1 MSDTV
6 RTIRVVVDSRQAE
19 QGADRSKRALRGL
32 GDEANRASRMFG
44 FLKTALI
51 GIGTSMVIREFA
63 RLADQAKTLN
73 AQLLIVEGSMGKVR
87 DRSRELVDMS
97 IRTGTALDANVEL
110 YTKLARALQGAGY
123 DSSKFLRV
131 TETVSKAL
139 VLSGADAGTTSAVV
153 RQLGQALAS
162 GSIRGDEFISVMEGA
177 PVLMQE
183 LAKQIG
189 RPIGE
194 LRTLAADGKLTTKTL
209 VDAFT
214 SIDLTSTIDRQFEMM
229 PMTFGRAVQ
238 NIKTAAT
245 VVFGEFDRGGQFSDS
260 ILNFAKFGAKD
271 IESLADAAMETG
283 IDIRSAF
290 SGLGDL
296 FDPMLDGAAS
306 VFDAIGVKSMG
317 LRDQIKEVLDIVY
330 DLWTANDKMA
340 AEVARGIGDTADLLP
355 KLLTGGRWT
364 PASDRAN
371 RWADNLD
378 NKVEQGRWSTTFGNG
393 FDASRNSLRTQALA
407 SRLPGFD
414 QVDVGGLGKALGLR
428 TEIAAQANATAD
440 ADSKSA
446 KELKKAADE
455 AANRLKAANDN
466 LESASRELELVR
478 ATWDGDVERTR
489 LRHELADIDKMR
501 AGLSKAELA
510 ILGPI
515 LDKQKQITEE
525 IFKQARYAEEA
536 ADAVR
541 RMDPGALHDPE
552 KDLADLKKGYEAAGR
567 AGGRAL
573 RDESLLA
580 AEAFGQAIGGKVGGI
595 VKQLAGVLQGMKSG
609 DFTGVDGPM
618 GGLMTLFG
626 GRDNGWSMT
635 AGGGQLPGGGVMSG
649 LPDLTGKG
657 GFSRG
662 MQEAFDNAAKPFKSV
677 AKEIS
682 TSFGLDGA
690 FTKTL
695 GKAFGGAAV
704 GTATSGVMK
713 ALGIKTSQTGAQI
726 GGAVGSFLPIPGG
739 EIIGSIVGGIIGGMF
754 KKAKTGMATITSV
767 DGDATL
773 SGNSNKRK
781 QAAAGLAGSVQS
793 GLSGIADAL
802 GADLG
807 SFSVSIGMRDDKYR
821 VNPSGSGKTKI
832 KNGAVDFGSDA
843 EGAMKFAI
851 RDAIRDGALL
861 GISEFSQRILKGN
874 TDLDKA
880 LDVATKY
887 EQVLDALAA
896 DANGITAAADAFAE
910 TFETLITEM
919 KKAGATAEE
928 LANVETL
935 YGREREK
942 ALKSLLDPLL
952 DYQKGLSG
960 EGSGV
965 TALDRF
971 NTSKLEYEQAK
982 SDFAAG
988 NIDQNTFTAAGQ
1000 ELFGLARDIFGT
1012 ATSEFQSIRQQLLA
1026 DSIAA
1031 IETATEAFNGG
1042 APDKLLAAQ
1051 EASNTI
1057 ATQQYQQLAILN
1069 GKQDQIIAALAA
1081 LHGGGAIS
1089 GRYVNGV
1096 WQAAA

>member
-63 RLADQAKTLN
+63 RLSDQAKTLN

-123 DSSKFLRV
+123 DSTKFLRV

-189 RPIGE
+189 KPIGE

-229 PMTFGRAVQ
+229 PMTFGRAVE

-245 VVFGEFDRGGQFSDS
+245 VVFGEFDRGGQFSDY
-260 ILNFAKFGAKD
+260 ILNFAKFGSED

-283 IDIRSAF
+283 IEIRSAF

-466 LESASRELELVR
+466 LESASRELELMR
-478 ATWDGDVERTR
+478 AVWDGDVERTR
-489 LRHELADIDKMR
+489 LRHELADIDKVR

-595 VKQLAGVLQGMKSG
+595 IKQLAGVLQGMKSG

-626 GRDNGWSMT
+626 GRSNGWSMT
-635 AGGGQLPGGGVMSG
+635 AGGGQLPGGGAMSA

-662 MQEAFDNAAKPFKSV
+662 MKEAFDNAAKPFKDV
-677 AKEIS
+677 AKEIGK
-682 TSFGLDGA
+682 SFGMDGA

-713 ALGIKTSQTGAQI
+713 SLGIKTSQTGAQI

-739 EIIGSIVGGIIGGMF
+739 EIIGSVVGGIIGGMF
-754 KKAKTGMATITSV
+754 KKTKWGAVDLTSV
-767 DGDATL
+767 DGFSTR
-773 SGNSNKRK
+773 GNSGKAKDAANEAASSFQGGL
-781 QAAAGLAGSVQS
+781 QA
-793 GLSGIADAL
+793 IADAL
-802 GADLG
+802 GADIG
-807 SFSVSIGMRDDKYR
+807 SFGVTLGQRHGDWR
-821 VNPSGSGKTKI
+821 VNTNAGGSLKK
-832 KNGAVDFGSDA
+832 KKGAVEFDDDA
-843 EGAMKFAI
+843 EGAIKYAI

-861 GISEFSQRILKGN
+861 GISAFSQRVLKGN

-880 LDVATKY
+880 LDLATKY
-887 EQVLDALAA
+887 EQVLDALGA
-896 DANGITAAADAFAE
+896 DANGITAAAESFAE
-910 TFETLITEM
+910 TFETLATEM
-919 KKAGATAEE
+919 RKVGATAEE
-928 LANVETL
+928 LANVEKL
-935 YGREREK
+935 YGMEREK

-971 NTSKLEYEQAK
+971 NASKLEYEQAK
-982 SDFAAG
+982 SDFATG
-988 NIDQNTFTAAGQ
+988 KIDQNTFTAAGQ

>member
-63 RLADQAKTLN
+63 RLSDQAKTLN

-189 RPIGE
+189 KPIGE

-229 PMTFGRAVQ
+229 PMTFGRAVE

-245 VVFGEFDRGGQFSDS
+245 VVFGEFDRGGQFSDY
-260 ILNFAKFGAKD
+260 ILNFAKFGSED
-271 IESLADAAMETG
+271 IQKLGEAAAETGEDIRVAFGALADVFRPMLEGWKAVNQA
-283 IDIRSAF
+283 IYQD
-290 SGLGDL
+290 SGLLASSLTEQIAEALGILDDL
-296 FDPMLDGAAS
+296 ANGARRGSLGLVKGAA
-306 VFDAIGVKSMG
+306 A
-317 LRDQIKEVLDIVY
+317 
-330 DLWTANDKMA
+330 
-340 AEVARGIGDTADLLP
+340 TADLPLNI
-355 KLLTGGRWT
+355 LTGGKYT
-364 PASDRAN
+364 PLTN
-371 RWADNLD
+371 
-378 NKVEQGRWSTTFGNG
+378 
-393 FDASRNSLRTQALA
+393 
-407 SRLPGFD
+407 
-414 QVDVGGLGKALGLR
+414 
-428 TEIAAQANATAD
+428 
-440 ADSKSA
+440 
-446 KELKKAADE
+446 
-455 AANRLKAANDN
+455 AANRMADNSDREWESSTLSGQYRQQVENRKNLLKLDRDRKAVAEDQAAIDAEIEAILKGQAATTSALTKEQEKAAKEAAKREKSLRDGIAS
-466 LESASRELELVR
+466 LERE
-478 ATWDGDVERTR
+478 
-489 LRHELADIDKMR
+489 
-501 AGLSKAELA
+501 AELA
-510 ILGPI
+510 GMIGLERE
-515 LDKQKQITEE
+515 QQ
-525 IFKQARYAEEA
+525 QAIYQLE
-536 ADAVR
+536 
-541 RMDPGALHDPE
+541 
-552 KDLADLKKGYEAAGR
+552 EAAGR
-567 AGGRAL
+567 KLLETEKERVKTAIQLAALHETIADNMERLIGLDPEANAKARSEASNDAYRRQTGIDADKAIRDIVRGIEDPLNAEFEESGKKAGRAF
-573 RDESLLA
+573 RDEGLLA
-580 AEAFGQAIGGKVGGI
+580 AEAIGQAIGGSAGNVLKNV
-595 VKQLAGVLQGMKSG
+595 AGVLQGVKSG
-609 DFTGVDGPM
+609 DFTGVNGPL
-618 GGLMTLFG
+618 GGIMTL
-626 GRDNGWSMT
+626 
-635 AGGGQLPGGGVMSG
+635 LSG
-649 LPDLTGKG
+649 KSGKSNP
-657 GFSRG
+657 FKDG
-662 MQEAFDNAAKPFKSV
+662 MKEALGDTVKPFKGL
-677 AKEIS
+677 AKEIGGA
-682 TSFGLDGA
+682 FGANGE

-695 GKAFGGAAV
+695 GQAFGGASV
-704 GTATSGVMK
+704 GTSTDGLLKAFGVK
-713 ALGIKTSQTGAQI
+713 SSKTGAQI
-726 GGAVGSFLPIPGG
+726 GGAIGGATGIPGG
-739 EIIGSIVGGIIGGMF
+739 ALIGSLIGGIGGGML
-754 KKAKTGMATITSV
+754 KKTKWGAVDLTSV
-767 DGDATL
+767 DGFSTR
-773 SGNSNKRK
+773 GNSGKAKDAANEAASSFQGGL
-781 QAAAGLAGSVQS
+781 QA
-793 GLSGIADAL
+793 IADAL

-807 SFSVSIGMRDDKYR
+807 SFGVTLGQRHGDWR
-821 VNPSGSGKTKI
+821 VNTNAGGSLKK
-832 KNGAVDFGSDA
+832 KKGAVEFDDDA
-843 EGAMKFAI
+843 EGAIKYAI

-861 GISEFSQRILKGN
+861 GISAFSQRVLKGN

-880 LDVATKY
+880 LDIATKY
-887 EQVLDALAA
+887 EQVLDALGS
-896 DANGITAAADAFAE
+896 DANGITAAAESFAE
-910 TFETLITEM
+910 TFETLATEM
-919 KKAGATAEE
+919 RKVGATAEE
-928 LANVETL
+928 LANVEKL
-935 YGREREK
+935 YGMEREK

-971 NTSKLEYEQAK
+971 NASKLEYEQAK
-982 SDFAAG
+982 ADFAAG